1 MKEELSLYGNEYS
14 KFETFYNIGYVIC
27 QVPAMLIFSR
37 PKYTRIF
44 LPTCE
49 VLWSILTFAQSQ
61 LQSAPQIYGTRFL
74 LGVLETPVAS
84 GCLFILS
91 SWYKPE
97 ELFKR
102 AGLWYVSNNVGV
114 MFGGYMQAAA
124 YTNLNG
130 VAGRSGWRWL
140 FIIGKGAQ

>member
-1 MKEELSLYGNEYS
+1 
-14 KFETFYNIGYVIC
+14 
-27 QVPAMLIFSR
+27 MLFFSR
-37 PKYTRIF
+37 PQYTRWF

-61 LQSAPQIYGTRFL
+61 LKSAPQIYGTRFL

-102 AGLWYVSNNVGV
+102 AGLWYVYVSSAPYSN
-114 MFGGYMQAAA
+114 MALRMD
-124 YTNLNG
+124 
-130 VAGRSGWRWL
+130 SD
-140 FIIGKGAQ
+140 